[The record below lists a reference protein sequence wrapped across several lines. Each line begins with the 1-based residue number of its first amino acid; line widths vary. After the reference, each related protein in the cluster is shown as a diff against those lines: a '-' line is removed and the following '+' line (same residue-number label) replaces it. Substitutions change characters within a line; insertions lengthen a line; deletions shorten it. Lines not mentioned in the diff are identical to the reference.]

1 MPLTRV
7 SKTIT
12 KIGEIIVAHCQ
23 PARVD
28 AVTSSPGDAGGDQ
41 HRTYNHRRC
50 ERDALSCHDCSA
62 HSSRRCRLSNI
73 AREGWGRMWLEPAR
87 GREDLLE

>member
-28 AVTSSPGDAGGDQ
+28 AAIRATPNHSTISPK
-41 HRTYNHRRC
+41 
-50 ERDALSCHDCSA
+50 
-62 HSSRRCRLSNI
+62 
-73 AREGWGRMWLEPAR
+73 
-87 GREDLLE
+87 